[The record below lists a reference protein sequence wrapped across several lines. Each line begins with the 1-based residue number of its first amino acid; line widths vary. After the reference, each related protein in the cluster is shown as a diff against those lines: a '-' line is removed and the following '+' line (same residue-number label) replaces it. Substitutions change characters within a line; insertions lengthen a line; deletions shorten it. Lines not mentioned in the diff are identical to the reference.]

1 MHVSRAGSEPCASG
15 LCVSVRLGDVL
26 LGELLDDGLFVV
38 ERDAE
43 FFLEVDAN
51 LLHGDRLQVNAGEH
65 LLDLVG
71 ADLGDAA
78 AEVEANVGTTAGGPV
93 GSGGH
98 LAGRLARADGTGRG
112 GDLEKNCG

>member
-65 LLDLVG
+65 LLDRILEFLVG
-71 ADLGDAA
+71 GRR
-78 AEVEANVGTTAGGPV
+78 GG
-93 GSGGH
+93 GRRDGG
-98 LAGRLARADGTGRG
+98 AGRRGLLLLAWRRLILGVF
-112 GDLEKNCG
+112 LLSNLLFLLV